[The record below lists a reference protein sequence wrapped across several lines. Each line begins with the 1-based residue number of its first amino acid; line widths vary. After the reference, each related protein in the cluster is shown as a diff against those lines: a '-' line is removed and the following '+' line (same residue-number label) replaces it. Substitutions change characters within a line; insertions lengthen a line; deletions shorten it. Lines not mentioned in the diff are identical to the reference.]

1 MMGDRMAILC
11 MAMAFAAIVYSLVAM
26 YRSFVHAYKRRLASA
41 MTDADYVSMCCRIKP
56 VEDDVRTNSGDHF
69 EESEYLDRA
78 DKINRNTQIFS
89 WINSQCEPYES

>member
-1 MMGDRMAILC
+1 MGDKMAILC

-26 YRSFVHAYKRRLASA
+26 YRSFVHAYKRRSA
-41 MTDADYVSMCCRIKP
+41 MVMTDADYDSMCRRIKP

-78 DKINRNTQIFS
+78 DKMNRNTLIIS
-89 WINSQCEPYES
+89 WINSKSESYEL